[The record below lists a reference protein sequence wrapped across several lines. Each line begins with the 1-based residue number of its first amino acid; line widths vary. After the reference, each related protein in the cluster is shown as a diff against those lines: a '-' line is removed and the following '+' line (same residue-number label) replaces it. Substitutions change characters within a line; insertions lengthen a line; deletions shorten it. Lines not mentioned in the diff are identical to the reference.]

1 MRQKQIRVFLVD
13 DDKMYLELLSD
24 QLKQHLK
31 MKHIIKSFST
41 GEECLENLDE
51 NPDMVVL
58 DYYLN
63 KDNPKAKNGVEILQ
77 DIKKKNPNIEVIML
91 SGQDKIE
98 VAVNAVK
105 HGAFE
110 YVVKSESA
118 FLRTQNVITNI
129 FNSIRL
135 KETLR
140 IQKMMT
146 RASFGVIAFIILLV
160 MVLYIFFPQI
170 WSLK

>member
-1 MRQKQIRVFLVD
+1 MSSKQIRVFLVD
-13 DDKMYLELLSD
+13 DDKMYLEILTD
-24 QLKQHLK
+24 QLKQNLK
-31 MKHIIKSFST
+31 MKHDIKTFST
-41 GEECLENLDE
+41 GEECLEHLDE
-51 NPDMVVL
+51 NPDMIVL
-58 DYYLN
+58 DYNLN
-63 KDNPKAKNGVEILQ
+63 KDKSSAKNGLEILKE
-77 DIKKKNPNIEVIML
+77 IKSKNPDIEVIML

-105 HGAFE
+105 YGAFE

-129 FNSIRL
+129 FNSMRL
-135 KETLR
+135 KETLK

-160 MVLYIFFPQI
+160 MILYIFFPGI